1 MTGLV
6 QPQWSTPIASIFV
19 GLLTNTSK
27 LQSRKGADRK
37 ERTENLSYVAWH
49 ELLAQRLDGW
59 YDYREIARQQAE
71 EAQAPIPEP
80 EVPDDYLPRGW
91 KPYNANERPA
101 KQEPVAMP
109 AEQDYEITEL
119 LDELGWTNPLR
130 VKSECSKTV
139 WALTAADSDSRR
151 PLLRTVYHT
160 LPIYYRVRILYTL
173 VSSMLS
179 CAGKEGVEAHK
190 FYGGGE
196 VDALKVKKMLM
207 EFKPTEMRG
216 QFLGE
221 DSKGNR
227 YFHCGQYTSSDFRVY
242 RQATKITQKQRQEA
256 KAAEKKGGM
265 KRQVGPSF

>member
-1 MTGLV
+1 
-6 QPQWSTPIASIFV
+6 
-19 GLLTNTSK
+19 
-27 LQSRKGADRK
+27 
-37 ERTENLSYVAWH
+37 
-49 ELLAQRLDGW
+49 AQRLDGW
-59 YDYREIARQQAE
+59 YEYRKTAADQVEQ
-71 EAQAPIPEP
+71 AQAPIPEP

-109 AEQDYEITEL
+109 AEQDYEITGL
-119 LDELGWTNPLR
+119 LDELGETNPLR
-130 VKSECSKTV
+130 VKF
-139 WALTAADSDSRR
+139 
-151 PLLRTVYHT
+151 YHT

-173 VSSMLS
+173 VSSLLS

-207 EFKPTEMRG
+207 EFKPAEMRG

-227 YFHCGQYTSSDFRVY
+227 YFHCGQYTGSDFRVY
-242 RQATKITQKQRQEA
+242 RQATKITQKQR
-256 KAAEKKGGM
+256 
-265 KRQVGPSF
+265 